1 MIAAGPAPPPPPRIA
16 GLRDDLEITPAAAA
30 GTGQPAWVIYD
41 PVQHRH
47 VQIDRETK
55 DILSIWRAG
64 ITVVEVAAI
73 AKAQLGLDLS
83 HDQIMRLDAF
93 LRQNRFVDEPRPG
106 AWRELA
112 AESAKARHGVA
123 EQMLHNYL
131 FFRVPLF
138 RPQRTL
144 EAVLPTVAFLFS
156 RWTILAFAAI
166 GMTGFYLVSRQWDAF
181 LSTFHQFLSWE
192 GGVAFALALIVVKAL
207 HELGHAFTAVRFG
220 CRIPTIG
227 VAFMLMTPLFYTDV
241 SDAWRLPSRRQRLLI
256 DAAGIIVEIGIAC
269 IATLL
274 WAFLPD
280 GTVRGVAFILATAG
294 WVMSL
299 GLNLNPFM
307 RFDGYYILCDLLG
320 IENMQSRAFAFGRWK
335 VRQTLFAPR
344 LSPPESVPQTWQR
357 GLIGYAIAIWLY
369 RLVVF
374 TGIALVVYAYFF
386 KVLGLILFAVEIWY
400 FIISPVAHEIGEWL
414 RMKRQDISLPRTRM
428 TLAAAGVAL
437 LALIVPWSGAVIVP
451 AVFEASDVVP
461 VFPQRP
467 AQVKSIAVT
476 SGQFVSAGDILIE
489 TRSPDIEHEL
499 LATEIKISVSKLRLA
514 RVGTDETD
522 RSERIVLLKE
532 LDAQQ
537 SKREGLLAEQR
548 ALLIRS
554 PVTGQVLELDPELHA
569 GRWLGRG
576 DRLALVGARQRHGLK
591 GYLDESA
598 LARVAE
604 GARGHFIPDDPQQAR
619 IAVQLRSIAQAG
631 ATAIEI
637 PALAS
642 VYGGRIPVEADQ
654 QQRLIPLAAHYLA
667 DLTPDGALA
676 PQGQVIRGVVH
687 LAGQP
692 ESLLIRAGRQIAR
705 VLVRESGF

>member
-1 MIAAGPAPPPPPRIA
+1 VIPAGPARPPPPRIG
-16 GLRDDLEITPAAAA
+16 GLRDDLEISSAAAL
-30 GTGQPAWVIYD
+30 GTGQPTWVIYD

-47 VQIDRETK
+47 VQIDSETK
-55 DILSIWRAG
+55 QLLSIWSAG
-64 ITVVEVAAI
+64 ITVADLSAA
-73 AKAQLGLDLS
+73 AKAKLGLDIA
-83 HDQIMRLDAF
+83 DEQVMRLDSF
-93 LRQNRFVDEPRPG
+93 LRQNRFIDDTKPG

-112 AESAKARHGVA
+112 SESGKARHSVA
-123 EQMLHNYL
+123 EQLLHNYL

-138 RPQRTL
+138 RPQRAL
-144 EAVLPTVAFLFS
+144 EAVLPTIAFLFW
-156 RWTILAFAAI
+156 RATFLVFASI
-166 GMTGFYLVSRQWDAF
+166 GLIGFYLVSRQWDAF
-181 LSTFHQFLSWE
+181 LSTFHQFLTWE
-192 GGVAFALALIVVKAL
+192 GGIAFALALIVVKAL
-207 HELGHAFTAVRFG
+207 HELGHAVTAVRFG

-227 VAFMLMTPLFYTDV
+227 IAFMLMTPLFYTDV

-256 DAAGIIVEIGIAC
+256 DAAGIIVEIWIAC
-269 IATLL
+269 VATLL

-280 GTVRGVAFILATAG
+280 GTVRGVAFVLATAG

-320 IENMQSRAFAFGRWK
+320 IENLQSRAFAFGRWK

-344 LSPPESVPQTWQR
+344 LAPPEVMSKTWQR

-374 TGIALVVYAYFF
+374 TGIAVMVYAYFF

-400 FIISPVAHEIGEWL
+400 FIISPVTHEIGEWF
-414 RMKRQDISLPRTRM
+414 RMKRQDISRSRARA
-428 TLAAAGVAL
+428 TLAVAGVLL
-437 LALIVPWSGAVIVP
+437 LALIVPWSGAVTLP
-451 AVFEASDVVP
+451 AVYEASDVVP

-467 AQVKSIAVT
+467 ALVKSIAVIN
-476 SGQFVSAGDILIE
+476 GQTVGAGDILIE
-489 TRSPDIEHEL
+489 TRSPDVEQEL
-499 LATEIKISVSKLRLA
+499 LTTEIKISVTKLRLA
-514 RVGTDETD
+514 RVGSDEAD
-522 RSERIVLLKE
+522 RSERLVLLKE

-537 SKREGLLAEQR
+537 SKRDGLLAEQR
-548 ALLIRS
+548 ALIIRS
-554 PVTGQVLELDPELHA
+554 PIAGQVLELDPELHA

-576 DRLALVGARQRHGLK
+576 DRLALVGARQRHVLK
-591 GYLDESA
+591 GYLDESS
-598 LARVAE
+598 LARVVV
-604 GARGHFIPDDPQQAR
+604 GASGHFIPDDPLQAR
-619 IAVQLRSIAQAG
+619 IPVHLQSIAQAG

-667 DLTPDGALA
+667 DLTPGGAVA
-676 PQGQVIRGVVH
+676 SQGQVIRGVVH

-692 ESLLIRAGRQIAR
+692 ESLMIRAWRQIAR

>member
-1 MIAAGPAPPPPPRIA
+1 MIAAGPASKPPPRIA
-16 GLRDDLEITPAAAA
+16 ALRDDLEVAPAAALT
-30 GTGQPAWVIYD
+30 TGQQAWVIYD

-55 DILSIWRAG
+55 DLLSIWRAG
-64 ITVVEVAAI
+64 LTVAEVSAAAQ
-73 AKAQLGLDLS
+73 AKLGLDIG
-83 HDQIMRLDAF
+83 DEQILRLDSF
-93 LRQNRFVDEPRPG
+93 LRQNRFIDEAKSG

-112 AESAKARHGVA
+112 SQAQNARHSVA
-123 EQMLHNYL
+123 EQLLHNYL

-144 EAVLPTVAFLFS
+144 EAMQPAIAVLFS
-156 RWTILAFAAI
+156 RGTSFGFAGAGLI
-166 GMTGFYLVSRQWDAF
+166 GLYLVSRQWDAF
-181 LSTFHQFLSWE
+181 LSTFHQFLTWE
-192 GGVAFALALIVVKAL
+192 GGIAFALALIVVKAL

-241 SDAWRLPSRRQRLLI
+241 SDAWRLSSRRQRLAI
-256 DAAGIIVEIGIAC
+256 DAAGIIVEIWIAC
-269 IATLL
+269 VATLL

-344 LSPPESVPQTWQR
+344 LPPPEAMSKIWQN

-400 FIISPVAHEIGEWL
+400 FIISPVTHEFGEWR
-414 RMKRQDISLPRTRM
+414 RMKRQDISLPRTRV
-428 TLAAAGVAL
+428 TLALTGAIL
-437 LALIVPWSGAVIVP
+437 LALLVPWSGAVTLP
-451 AVFEASDVVP
+451 AVYEASDVVP

-467 AQVKSIAVT
+467 ALVSSIAVV
-476 SGQFVSAGDILIE
+476 SGQTVRVGDVLIE
-489 TRSPDIEHEL
+489 TRSPDVENEL
-499 LATEIKISVSKLRLA
+499 LTTEIKISATKLRLA
-514 RVGTDETD
+514 RVGRDDED
-522 RSERIVLLKE
+522 RAERLVLLKE

-537 SKREGLLAEQR
+537 SKRDGLLAEQR
-548 ALLIRS
+548 ALIIRS
-554 PVTGQVLELDPELHA
+554 PVAGQILELDLELHA

-576 DRLALVGARQRHGLK
+576 DRLALVGARQRHVLK
-591 GYLDESA
+591 GYLDESS
-598 LARVAE
+598 LVRVAE
-604 GARGHFIPDDPQQAR
+604 GASGHFIPDDPQQPR
-619 IAVQLRSIAQAG
+619 IPVHLQSIAQAG
-631 ATAIEI
+631 AAAIEI

-654 QQRLIPLAAHYLA
+654 QQRLIPLAAQYLA
-667 DLTPDGALA
+667 DLTPDDAVA

-687 LAGQP
+687 LDGRR
-692 ESLLIRAGRQIAR
+692 ESLLIRGWRQIAR